1 MSRPLPSSGSR
12 QPAKCGKRHLQGPP
26 LPLKA
31 SEGVR
36 LLQSQA
42 VSVCMFFGVYL
53 REGKGFQK
61 SAFWSG
67 QNGLCWGSR
76 TKAEG
81 RLREQVPGQRSP

>member
-1 MSRPLPSSGSR
+1 MWEEAFAGPS
-12 QPAKCGKRHLQGPP
+12 P
-26 LPLKA
+26 A